1 MNMSFF
7 KYFCS
12 NQTEK
17 AMRNIYL
24 LMLASAL
31 WGCAS
36 KTETEKDDEGRKEE
50 NEEWIST
57 DDFTLPDGMT
67 AEKVS
72 SFPGVVW
79 DIDTLPGVCA
89 PDTLVVWAD
98 YDGIRYITNIQ
109 ALVGRPMK
117 ELKLSGNEKIAA
129 GLADELTGVDFK
141 PTAMIISNPYG
152 SLEQMREIKREEFIR
167 KTDSISQMVGSF
179 FSSGGSPEFMR
190 RSLAAMWERDVAE
203 AMDYGETINPFNNGY
218 RAQFASG
225 KINVT
230 VSDASHGLVE
240 VEAYATDPYTLGH
253 QGWTYWTV
261 EICKE
266 PDGYKIKEL
275 PALHR
280 KFEKNDF

>member
-1 MNMSFF
+1 
-7 KYFCS
+7 
-12 NQTEK
+12 
-17 AMRNIYL
+17 
-24 LMLASAL
+24 MLASTL
-31 WGCAS
+31 WGCAA
-36 KTETEKDDEGRKEE
+36 KTDAGKDNEEPGEE

-57 DDFTLPDGMT
+57 DDFRLPVGMT

-72 SFPGVVW
+72 SFPGVMW

-98 YDGIRYITNIQ
+98 YDGIRYITNVQ
-109 ALVGRPMK
+109 AVAGRPMK
-117 ELKLSGNEKIAA
+117 ELKLSGNEKVAA

-141 PTAMIISNPYG
+141 PTAVIIANPYG
-152 SLEQMREIKREEFIR
+152 SLEQMREIKLGEFIK
-167 KTDSISQMVGSF
+167 KTDSITQMVGSF
-179 FSSGGSPEFMR
+179 FSSGGSPEHMR
-190 RSLAAMWERDVAE
+190 RSLAIAWERDVAE
-203 AMDYGETINPFNNGY
+203 AKEYGETINPFNNGN

-240 VEAYATDPYTLGH
+240 VEAYATDPYTLGY

-266 PDGYKIKEL
+266 HDGYKIKEL
-275 PALHR
+275 PAIHR
-280 KFEKNDF
+280 KFEKSDF

>member
-1 MNMSFF
+1 
-7 KYFCS
+7 
-12 NQTEK
+12 
-17 AMRNIYL
+17 MRNIYL

-36 KTETEKDDEGRKEE
+36 NTETEKDDEGRKEE

-167 KTDSISQMVGSF
+167 KTDSISQIVGSF

-218 RAQFASG
+218 RAQFAPG

-230 VSDASHGLVE
+230 VSDASRGLVE
-240 VEAYATDPYTLGH
+240 VEAYATDPYTHGY

-266 PDGYKIKEL
+266 SDGYKIKEF
-275 PALHR
+275 PAIHR
-280 KFEKNDF
+280 KFENNDF